1 VANVETE
8 IGSALGT
15 LPRKNASSFHLLR
28 REWSERLEDL
38 PGRSVIA
45 LAKRLA
51 RLGFWE
57 RAMAYEI
64 LAYHQ
69 GALEGLTPNDVALLG
84 RGMQSWGEVDS
95 FACYVAG
102 PAWREGNIPDR
113 MVEGWARSPDR
124 WWRRAA
130 LVSTVPLNNHARGGR
145 GDSARTIRI
154 CRLLLH
160 DRDDMVVK
168 ALSWALRELSKRDR
182 RSVESFVRRYRE
194 VLASRARR
202 EVQNKLHTGL
212 KNPRRSSP

>member
-1 VANVETE
+1 M
-8 IGSALGT
+8 
-15 LPRKNASSFHLLR
+15 
-28 REWSERLEDL
+28 
-38 PGRSVIA
+38 IA

-154 CRLLLH
+154 CRLLLR

-182 RSVESFVRRYRE
+182 RAVESFVRSYQE